1 MRIYIIK
8 HSNVF
13 HLMVAV
19 LRLIVVFKTCE
30 EESSA
35 AEEEKEET
43 KTNAGVISNAFS
55 YTRTRTYTLG
65 PF

>member
-1 MRIYIIK
+1 MLTYIMK
-8 HSNVF
+8 RSNVF

-19 LRLIVVFKTCE
+19 LPLILVFKICE

-55 YTRTRTYTLG
+55 YTRTRTYTTG

>member
-1 MRIYIIK
+1 MK

-13 HLMVAV
+13 DLMVAV

-35 AEEEKEET
+35 AEEEEEET
-43 KTNAGVISNAFS
+43 KTNAGVISNVFS
-55 YTRTRTYTLG
+55 YTRTCTYTPGL
-65 PF
+65 F